1 MDGGAWSATVRGVA
15 KSRTRLRTS
24 LSLFISY
31 PFSTYPC
38 TLLSAFKIIKSLSSK
53 SLNYFNFLK
62 CFLPLLF
69 ESLSALL
76 GRRLFFFFDCFLC
89 THLLVLTPFL
99 PCSSHFET
107 VSVRCPP
114 YCSSV
119 NDGHCLPSSLNLPAL
134 NYMPLNYTTSVLS
147 RLPPSTGSETRSLS
161 PVSFIMLLLFTCWVL
176 SSFLRLHRLW
186 DARLLCSPLSP
197 WASSNSCSLSQ
208 WCYATISSSATSFSS
223 CLQSF
228 SASGSF
234 PVSQLFPSGGR
245 SIGGSAS
252 AAVLPKN
259 IKGWFPL
266 GLTSLISLQSQRL
279 SRVFSNTTV
288 WNHQFFS
295 TQPSLWSSSQSV
307 HSYWKKP

>member
-1 MDGGAWSATVRGVA
+1 MFPSFCC
-15 KSRTRLRTS
+15 LNPYL
-24 LSLFISY
+24 LSLEDDF
-31 PFSTYPC
+31 F
-38 TLLSAFKIIKSLSSK
+38 
-53 SLNYFNFLK
+53 
-62 CFLPLLF
+62 
-69 ESLSALL
+69 
-76 GRRLFFFFDCFLC
+76 FFFFDCFLC

-114 YCSSV
+114 CCSLV

-134 NYMPLNYTTSVLS
+134 NYMPLNYTTSILS
-147 RLPPSTGSETRSLS
+147 RLPSSTGSETWSLS

-176 SSFLRLHRLW
+176 SSFLRLHGLW
-186 DARLLCSPLSP
+186 HARLLCSPLSP
-197 WASSNSCSLSQ
+197 WASANSCSLSQ
-208 WCYATISSSATSFSS
+208 WCFATISSSATSFSS

-234 PVSQLFPSGGR
+234 PMRWLFPSGGQR
-245 SIGGSAS
+245 IGGSAS
-252 AAVLPKN
+252 ATILPKN

-307 HSYWKKP
+307 HSYWKKT